1 MMWKKN
7 INAGKHNVIMIYM
20 FMMDQAYNLTC
31 TRGVLYFFFKYK
43 NYKRQKNV
51 LCSGKF
57 KSNLELAVAFSKTRD
72 I

>member
-1 MMWKKN
+1 
-7 INAGKHNVIMIYM
+7 M

-31 TRGVLYFFFKYK
+31 TRGALYFCFKYK

-51 LCSGKF
+51 LGSGKF
-57 KSNLELAVAFSKTRD
+57 KSKLGLAVDFSKTRD